1 MINTFLKK
9 AGGYGDAAN
18 IAARGLSMGM
28 GFVTNPHLTAT
39 FEGMNLREFSLP
51 WKLSARNQAESA
63 KLLQIISTLKKAM
76 HPSYLPSTNKFFL
89 QFPDQVTV
97 DFMGVDDTLNDIKR
111 SVITKLDVDIT
122 QGGKPSFRADGT
134 PVEVSMT
141 LNLQETEI
149 RTDADFDLSQQ
160 KQNKAINDA
169 IPPYLR

>member
-1 MINTFLKK
+1 
-9 AGGYGDAAN
+9 
-18 IAARGLSMGM
+18 MGM